1 MIEARGPPH
10 PKEVCYGRDDRVEV
24 VALTVKEHRDA
35 AGCVAAVFYAGAVEA
50 VGAGQVRLATTP
62 FGREQWIAPEER
74 FYGQPSGAL
83 ATAFLAG
90 RDLMVTAGH
99 VVDRLGVAGLRF
111 VFGFRV
117 DESGAAPAVLP
128 EDELYAARAIVGRET
143 DDAGADWAVVRLD
156 RAAEGRPL
164 ARLRRGREVA
174 LGEGLYTVGHPR
186 GLPAKFADNARVR
199 RNDHPAY
206 FVANLDTYMHC
217 SGSPVFGEDHRV
229 VGVVVRGKPDLRRLP
244 SGLRVS
250 NAVPDDGGRGEDCT
264 RVSRFAGLVPSG
276 DGRGGL
282 GEGGVE
288 EGGDPLELGGLEGDV
303 VAVGAR
309 GGAEHAD
316 DGRDAAEVRAGG
328 QGGLGE
334 PLAGGP

>member
-1 MIEARGPPH
+1 M
-10 PKEVCYGRDDRVEV
+10 
-24 VALTVKEHRDA
+24 TVREQRDA
-35 AGCVAAVFYAGAVEA
+35 AGCVAAVFYAGAIGSDGE
-50 VGAGQVRLATTP
+50 GRVRLATTP

-90 RDLMVTAGH
+90 PDLMVTAGH

-117 DESGAAPAVLP
+117 DESGAAPEVFPADDLF
-128 EDELYAARAIVGRET
+128 AARGIIGRET

-156 RAAEGRPL
+156 RAAEGRPV

-199 RNDHPAY
+199 RNEHPAY

-250 NAVPDDGGRGEDCT
+250 NMVPDDGGRGEDCT
-264 RVSRFAGLVPSG
+264 RVSCFAGLVSSG
-276 DGRGGL
+276 DGGSGL

-288 EGGDPLELGGLEGDV
+288 EGGDPLELGRLEGDV
-303 VAVGAR
+303 VAVRAR

-316 DGRDAAEVRAGG
+316 DRGDAAEVRAGG
-328 QGGLGE
+328 
-334 PLAGGP
+334 